1 MEQNNK
7 YFAFWLS
14 AICIVIFILQSVILS
29 FTDSLILNQ
38 SSFTEPWRFVSAIF
52 LHGGVVH
59 LIYNLFALLMFGFIL
74 EKRIGSWKFLSLFL
88 VGGIIA
94 NLIAVNFYSSSLG
107 ASGAIYG
114 VIGCLTLLMPMLT
127 VWAFSLPMPM
137 FLACIAW
144 TIGDIIQ
151 TFVPSSGI
159 GTIAHL
165 SGLAVGLLFG
175 LFIRLQEKKHKT
187 QNKLNYFHI
196 RENYEKQESK
206 RKVNIPEEIMD
217 DWEKKHMKK

>member
-1 MEQNNK
+1 MENNNK

-14 AICIVIFILQSVILS
+14 GICVVMFIFQLVIPS
-29 FTDSLILNQ
+29 FTDTLILNQ
-38 SSFTEPWRFVSAIF
+38 SAFSEPWRFVSAIF
-52 LHGGVVH
+52 LHGSIIH

-74 EKRIGSWKFLSLFL
+74 EKKIGSWKFLSLFL
-88 VGGIIA
+88 IGGIVA

-107 ASGAIYG
+107 ASGAIYS

-137 FLACIAW
+137 FVACIVWAA
-144 TIGDIIQ
+144 GDIIQ
-151 TFVPSSGI
+151 TFIPSDI

-175 LFIRLQEKKHKT
+175 LFIRLKEKQNKS

-206 RKVNIPEEIMD
+206 RKVDIPEEIMD
-217 DWEKKHMKK
+217 EWEKRHMKK

>member
-1 MEQNNK
+1 MR

-14 AICIVIFILQSVILS
+14 ALCVVMFVLQLVIPG
-29 FTDSLILNQ
+29 FTDSLVLNSQ
-38 SSFTEPWRFVSAIF
+38 SFTEPWRFVSAIF
-52 LHGGVVH
+52 LHGGIIH

-74 EKRIGSWKFLSLFL
+74 EKKIGSWKFLSLFL
-88 VGGIIA
+88 IGGIIA

-137 FLACIAW
+137 FVACIVW
-144 TIGDIIQ
+144 TIGDVIQ
-151 TFVPSSGI
+151 TFIPSDV

-175 LFIRLQEKKHKT
+175 LFIFLQEKKHKE
-187 QNKLNYFHI
+187 QHKLNYFHI

-206 RKVNIPEEIMD
+206 KKVEIPEEYMSE
-217 DWEKKHMKK
+217 WERRHMKR

>member
-14 AICIVIFILQSVILS
+14 GICIVMFILQSIIPS
-29 FTDSLILNQ
+29 FTDSFVLNQ
-38 SSFTEPWRFVSAIF
+38 SSFSEPWRFISAIF
-52 LHGGVVH
+52 LHGGIIH

-88 VGGIIA
+88 IGGIIA

-137 FLACIAW
+137 FVACIVW

-151 TFVPSSGI
+151 TFVPSDI

-175 LFIRLQEKKHKT
+175 LFILLQEKKHKT

-196 RENYEKQESK
+196 RNDFERKESK
-206 RKVNIPEEIMD
+206 KKIELPEDVMD
-217 DWEKKHMKK
+217 DWEKRNMGR